1 MYQISSSNTY
11 TSYVKIFIKN
21 SIQYKKRTNDGAFSF
36 LYLFTHNKLEL
47 KIWYIHIDKVYN
59 EVHLYFFGIFF
70 S

>member
-11 TSYVKIFIKN
+11 TSYVKIYIKN

-47 KIWYIHIDKVYN
+47 KI
-59 EVHLYFFGIFF
+59 
-70 S
+70 